1 MPGLDP
7 LEPVRIV
14 RGELG
19 EPNLPHLVELPGRGV
34 GSDAVGRTAG
44 MLEDLYVDVQPFG
57 WRLVDRPGL
66 DHRRAV
72 SALSTDL
79 GVQADVIGA
88 EERPGNAL
96 KIQLRGPLSLAAN
109 LHLHNGER
117 ALSDH
122 GARRDLALSLASG
135 AARHVADVLRTSGRP
150 YLTVVVE
157 EPELADVLAG
167 TIPTASG
174 YRSLRSV
181 PRPEAVRAWSGMVEA
196 LRGAGATTVVLAPG
210 AGPEV
215 LPEVCDDVVSAGADG
230 VCLPV
235 TALDTRGWER
245 SAALVEDGLELW
257 LGLLDPGRTPP
268 GVLKA
273 VERVLRPWRQL
284 GLGDKSLGALTLLP
298 VTGFADTPPEALRN
312 VLTLLSQTVDALNQV
327 LAEA

>member
-1 MPGLDP
+1 MPGVDP
-7 LEPVRIV
+7 IEPVRIV

-44 MLEDLYVDVQPFG
+44 MLEDLYVDVQSFG

-79 GVQADVIGA
+79 GVQADVIGT
-88 EERPGNAL
+88 EERPGDAL
-96 KIQLRGPLSLAAN
+96 KIQLRGPFSLAAN

-117 ALSDH
+117 ALIDH
-122 GARRDLALSLASG
+122 GARRDLVHSLASG

-150 YLTVVVE
+150 HVTVVVE

-167 TIPTASG
+167 TIPTVSG

-181 PRPEAVRAWSGMVEA
+181 PRHEAVRAWSEVVEA

-210 AGPEV
+210 VGPV
-215 LPEVCDDVVSAGADG
+215 GVPEVCDDVASAGADG
-230 VCLPV
+230 VYLPV

-245 SAALVEDGLELW
+245 SAGLVEGGLELW
-257 LGLLDPGRTPP
+257 LGLLDPGKTPP
-268 GVLKA
+268 GVVKA

-284 GLGDKSLGALTLLP
+284 GLGDASLGALTLLP
-298 VTGFADTPPEALRN
+298 TTGFAETSPEALRK
-312 VLTLLSQTVDALNQV
+312 VLTTLSQTVDALNQV